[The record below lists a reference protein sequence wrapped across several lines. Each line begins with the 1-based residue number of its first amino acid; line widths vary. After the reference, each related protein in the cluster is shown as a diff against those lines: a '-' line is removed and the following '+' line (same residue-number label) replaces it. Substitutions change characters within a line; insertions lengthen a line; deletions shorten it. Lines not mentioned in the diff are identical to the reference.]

1 MRLEDLQAFVWRGA
15 GASTPS
21 PAIPTGFAALD
32 RALPGAGWP
41 SRAVTEVY
49 VDRYGIG
56 ELRLLIPAL
65 KYLTRHDP
73 AVEKKWIIFI
83 APPFIP
89 YAPALLQHGVAI
101 EQLLLVHPTA
111 GANDTLWAVEQ
122 AVRSGSSS
130 AVLAWVRSASAVA
143 LRRLQ
148 IAAEAHS
155 CWTVLFRPQSALA
168 ERSPA
173 ALRVRL
179 ASEPAGLQL
188 TILKCRGGRPAVV
201 ALNQRAVESAEEPSA
216 C

>member
-1 MRLEDLQAFVWRGA
+1 MRFEDLQALVWRGRSA
-15 GASTPS
+15 YSSS

-32 RALPGAGWP
+32 RELPGGGWP
-41 SRAVTEVY
+41 HRSITEVY

-56 ELRLLIPAL
+56 ELGLLIPAL
-65 KYLTRHDP
+65 NWLTRLDGAAP
-73 AVEKKWIIFI
+73 MKWIIFI
-83 APPFIP
+83 APPFVP

-101 EQLLLVHPTA
+101 ERLLLVHPSA
-111 GANDTLWAVEQ
+111 GAKNCLWAVEQ
-122 AVRSGSSS
+122 AVRSGSSA
-130 AVLAWVRSASAVA
+130 AVLAWIPAADGVV

-155 CWTVLFRPQSALA
+155 CWTVLFRPHSALD

-173 ALRVRL
+173 ALRVQLTIEAELRR
-179 ASEPAGLQL
+179 L

-201 ALNQRAVESAEEPSA
+201 DLASAQAHSGESSS